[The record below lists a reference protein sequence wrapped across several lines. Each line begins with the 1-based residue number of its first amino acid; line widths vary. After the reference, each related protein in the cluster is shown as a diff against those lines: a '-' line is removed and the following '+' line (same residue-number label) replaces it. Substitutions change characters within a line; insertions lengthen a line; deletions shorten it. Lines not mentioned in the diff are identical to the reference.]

1 MTSRQP
7 VSAKNPKAAARAK
20 RIEEAIDTSGVRMS
34 RIADRLDVARTSVLN
49 WKRHGGIQAE
59 HIKGLAEITG
69 FNFWWLA
76 FGEGPKLGNDND
88 ALESTIQKM
97 IEASPDHAELLR
109 RQAQMTASG
118 VLTRKFAKAL
128 TSTLEAIP
136 VKEPD

>member
-1 MTSRQP
+1 
-7 VSAKNPKAAARAK
+7 
-20 RIEEAIDTSGVRMS
+20 MS

-76 FGEGPKLGNDND
+76 FGEGPKLGNDKD
-88 ALESTIQKM
+88 ILEFTIQKM
-97 IEASPDHAELLR
+97 IETSPEHAALLH

-118 VLTRKFAKAL
+118 ALTRKLAKAL
-128 TSTLEAIP
+128 TRTLEAIP
-136 VKEPD
+136 AKEPT